1 MSIYSAAGNIYNHH
15 QSDQR
20 RRSRSTTDPRMFL
33 QAQEERKRAERW
45 EKALKPVE
53 WIFDRLSTGNYLAA
67 NIVDQ
72 AIKASRGL
80 ETDLP
85 DAIIGSFTGEG
96 RKTFRDVIAEH
107 VPGSDDAWMPDLKD
121 SGSFTGNILGNLN
134 TAGVVGFGLDVVLDP
149 LNWITFGATKKA
161 RLAAKTFADES
172 VKMAMKDPRT
182 LTRAMGALNPNDAT
196 TLQGLVNDPRKMM
209 QFLSSKKGVLEK
221 GGVHDMARTMNNL
234 WKDRYREGLRM
245 SSDEMKKS
253 LLGLFSEVQT
263 KNQKSLVQ
271 QAVNR
276 YQTRMAKPYQRWL
289 QTQNTADIDA
299 IKLMDP
305 DGYKQIMAAQQASGG
320 GVMNVSQFSDAMTP
334 GMFGSSP
341 IEAHVNRLN
350 YIKSDSFG
358 QSATDTIQRFLKG
371 DIPIQDI
378 PDELHSAIQEILSQ
392 GSSNRFESLA
402 DMAEVKEFVN
412 AISEGA
418 GRSAFN
424 VFNKNLGSH
433 LRKDNPAL
441 RTYDTFRS
449 ALRSSYNDSRLQD
462 AVWGI
467 VESGPVGSLRQMFG
481 FRNPYQKAL
490 RTLELER
497 TSNIRYLTSDMEQ
510 RVNDIF
516 SGVSEEA
523 KQTYFTYRSQAQDAN
538 RMLNEQADRY
548 ARTKLKLGEVF
559 VYTPEGKLA
568 GGRDMGWELARDIPD
583 ELYPF
588 YKEHVTEF
596 LSMSGTDPLSLLP
609 SDMNSALKEQ
619 ITGLH
624 KKVETFM
631 RSIDAK
637 ETLLMESGLLDFR
650 ESLDNY
656 LPHIFRRTKE
666 HVAKA
671 ATVTRRVGS
680 SSSVHQEIGPLQAV
694 AREIDALNLLYGI
707 DAEDAAKII
716 KQNGGS
722 VVTDLH
728 ELLLRRGMHHVTMV
742 SDATLLDSLRQFGI
756 DINEIGGMVQEVGR
770 EAFTPTMLSQLGLQD
785 ITGNYAGAFSRSG
798 AKGYHYYFDK
808 DVARV
813 VERITSLHKDP
824 GYMKSLIGGYTNW
837 WRGIATSSPG
847 FHIRNWYSNYAM
859 MYTEFGPKAFNPEY
873 VYDGLIGGAVGLKGI
888 NAIQEAGEQA
898 GQVALRM
905 QKRYGGWS
913 LQELILE
920 AKKRGVFSESSRGFL
935 SDDPIRS
942 MLGRQDRSNVAQA
955 IKDYS
960 PLSSTNKLFQMSKNT
975 GAFIESSTR
984 FQTFLMEVTEL
995 TSSGN
1000 ITDKVSS
1007 ILDAAAQTSKR
1018 VLLDYSDLTNFE
1030 RDVMR
1035 NIVPFYT
1042 WIRKNIANQMFILHN
1057 PQMWGNV
1064 ATTPKLINMLKDP
1077 SIDESDLPNYMRSS
1091 GMFAIGRD
1099 GDGKV
1104 MTAWPNIP
1112 VFDLNMLPVVFDG
1125 QMFGAPVFHGR
1136 ELFRQVS
1143 NMAHP
1148 LIKSVAEQGMGMDV
1162 FRDRQIQPTEQA
1174 NRYLGLIM
1182 RFPKAFA
1189 LLDPLVAAGNNGVG
1203 FVAGVDQDGVM
1214 QLNGKLVRG
1223 VETMFPL
1230 LNALNRYIQ
1239 ILESAE
1245 HAVFETS
1252 VIRDAVN
1259 AAMGANDPQTTAEQT
1274 LRTLSFGLGI
1284 KVSSYDEDEARLW
1297 RSMESYAR
1305 VLDARRAEEEL
1316 GPLRNQ
1322 RRVDWMNRNRK
1333 TLRRLGLYR

>member
-1 MSIYSAAGNIYNHH
+1 MSIYSAAANIYN
-15 QSDQR
+15 QSPSDHN
-20 RRSRSTTDPRMFL
+20 RRSRTTTDPRMFL
-33 QAQEERKRAERW
+33 QAQQERKRAERW
-45 EKALKPVE
+45 ENALKPVE

-72 AIKASRGL
+72 AIKTSRGL

-85 DAIIGSFTGEG
+85 QALIGSFTGEG
-96 RKTFRDVIAEH
+96 RKTFRDVITEH
-107 VPGSDDAWMPDLKD
+107 APGSDDSWMPELKD
-121 SGSFTGNILGNLN
+121 SGTFTGNILGNLN

-172 VKMAMKDPRT
+172 VKMAMKDPQT
-182 LTRAMGALNPNDAT
+182 LTRAMAALNPNDAT
-196 TLQGLVNDPRKMM
+196 TLQGLINDPRKMM
-209 QFLSSKKGVLEK
+209 QFLSSKKGVLEQ
-221 GGVHDMARTMNNL
+221 GGVHDMARTMNNI

-253 LLGLFSEVQT
+253 LLGMFSEVQSKT
-263 KNQKSLVQ
+263 QKSRVQ

-289 QTQNTADIDA
+289 QTQSTSDIDA
-299 IKLMDP
+299 IKIIDP
-305 DGYKQIMAAQQASGG
+305 EGYKQLMAAQNASGG
-320 GVMNVSQFSDAMTP
+320 GILDVHSFTSTMSPNT
-334 GMFGSSP
+334 FGSSP

-358 QSATDTIQRFLKG
+358 QSVTDTIQRFLKG
-371 DIPIQDI
+371 EIPISEI
-378 PDELHSAIQEILSQ
+378 PDELYGAVQDIVSQ
-392 GSSNRFESLA
+392 GKKPSFESLA
-402 DMAEVKEFVN
+402 DMAEVKDFVN
-412 AISEGA
+412 AVSEGA
-418 GRSAFN
+418 GRSAFR
-424 VFNKNLGSH
+424 VFNKSIGSH

-449 ALRSSYNDSRLQD
+449 ALRSSYTDSRLQD

-467 VESGPVGSLRQMFG
+467 IESGPVGSLRQMFG

-497 TSNIRYLTSDMEQ
+497 TSNMRYLTSDMEKK
-510 RVNDIF
+510 VNDIF

-523 KQTYFTYRSQAQDAN
+523 KQSYFTFRANAQDAN
-538 RMLNEQADRY
+538 RALSDQADRY
-548 ARTKLKLGEVF
+548 ARHKLKLGEIN
-559 VYTPEGKLA
+559 VYIPDGKIA

-583 ELYPF
+583 DLYPF
-588 YKEHVTEF
+588 YKEHVQEF
-596 LSMSGTDPLSLLP
+596 LSQSGSNPLSFLP
-609 SDMNSALKEQ
+609 SDMNSALRDE
-619 ITGLH
+619 ISTLH
-624 KKVETFM
+624 KKVESFM
-631 RSIDAK
+631 RSIDAQ
-637 ETLLMESGLLDFR
+637 EAILMESGLLDFR

-666 HVAKA
+666 HVAK
-671 ATVTRRVGS
+671 TPTSTRRVGS
-680 SSSVHQEIGPLQAV
+680 SSTLHQEIGPLQAV
-694 AREIDALNLLYGI
+694 NRDLDALSLLYGI
-707 DAEDAAKII
+707 DAQDAARII
-716 KQNGGS
+716 KQNGGT

-742 SDATLLDSLRQFGI
+742 GDATLLDSLRQFGI
-756 DINEIGGMVQEVGR
+756 DINEIGAMAEMGR
-770 EAFTPTMLSQLGLQD
+770 DAFTPTVLSQLGLQD

-798 AKGYHYYFDK
+798 SKGYHYYFDK

-813 VERITSLHKDP
+813 IERITSLHKDP

-859 MYTEFGPKAFNPEY
+859 MYSEFGPKAFNPEY
-873 VYDGLIGGAVGLKGI
+873 VYDGLIGGSIGLKGI
-888 NAIQEAGEQA
+888 GAIQEAGEQA
-898 GQVALRM
+898 GQIALRM
-905 QKRYGGWS
+905 QKHYGPWS
-913 LQELILE
+913 VQELIGE

-942 MLGRQDRSNVAQA
+942 MLGHQDRSKVAQA
-955 IKDYS
+955 LKDYS
-960 PLSSTNKLFQMSKNT
+960 PLSSTNKFFQVSKNT
-975 GAFIESSTR
+975 GALIESSTR
-984 FQTFLMEVTEL
+984 FQTFLMEITEL
-995 TSSGN
+995 TSGGN

-1018 VLLDYSDLTNFE
+1018 VLLDYTDLTPFE
-1030 RDVMR
+1030 QDVMR

-1064 ATTPKLINMLKDP
+1064 ATTPKLIEMFKDP

-1148 LIKSVAEQGMGMDV
+1148 LIKSVAEQGMGVDV

-1203 FVAGVDQDGVM
+1203 FVAGIDQDGVM

-1239 ILESAE
+1239 IIESTE

-1252 VIRDAVN
+1252 MIRDAVN

-1274 LRTLSFGLGI
+1274 LRTLSFALGI

-1297 RSMESYAR
+1297 RGLESYNR

-1316 GPLRNQ
+1316 GPLRNH
-1322 RRVDWMNRNRK
+1322 RRVDWMNRNRR